1 MRRETA
7 DTSRPVA
14 DQAPEPQ
21 SATTLTGRP
30 MFDLIVRGGTIVT
43 SDGLTRADIGYRRR
57 SGQSGR
63 RWRRSIGGLRQKSTP
78 PANSYFPGLVDA
90 HVHIPGYLLRHR
102 LDDFGSAT
110 AAAAI
115 GGVTTIMLMPT
126 DDPRTVSASYF
137 ERKKRTGEQESFVDF
152 AIQALVSPKTR
163 M

>member
-1 MRRETA
+1 
-7 DTSRPVA
+7 
-14 DQAPEPQ
+14 
-21 SATTLTGRP
+21 

-43 SDGLTRADIGYRRR
+43 SDGLTRADIAIADGAVKAVADR
-57 SGQSGR
+57 GEA
-63 RWRRSIGGLRQKSTP
+63 LAA
-78 PANSYFPGLVDA
+78 PAEIDAAGKFILPGLVDA

-152 AIQALVSPKTR
+152 AIQALVSPKTECDEFEE
-163 M
+163 MAALGPVSL